1 MRAMVPMRRAGGRVG
16 TVAAMATLTRVAT
29 LAAIATVASLAMVTR
44 VATVAGQSSPV
55 VWQSQPSGV
64 TVRLR
69 GVSAVSGDVAW
80 ASGAQGTVLRTL
92 DGGRT
97 WQARPVAGASALD
110 FRDVDAVTAQT
121 AYALSIGP
129 GDASRIYKTRD
140 GGTTWTLQ
148 LTVTDPKMFLDA
160 MAFRD
165 EAHGVAFSD
174 SVDGRFVVFTTANG
188 GADWRQVPADRLPP
202 ALPGEGAF
210 AASGT
215 NVAMKPGGRIWI
227 GTTASRVLRSA
238 DDGRTWTVV
247 QTPLATG
254 QATGIFSIAFRDATH
269 GVVVGGNY
277 QQEKAAVDNVAT
289 TSDGGLTWTR
299 GPGPGLSGFR
309 SVVAWWPGNGRIGVD
324 GRSGGW
330 LAVGPSGSDWSVD
343 DGRTW
348 TPAGGDGYDA
358 LSLVPADSTGWATGA
373 GGRLARVT
381 AR

>member
-1 MRAMVPMRRAGGRVG
+1 MRAMVSLRLAGVWVCA
-16 TVAAMATLTRVAT
+16 VAAVFGQTTPVA
-29 LAAIATVASLAMVTR
+29 
-44 VATVAGQSSPV
+44 
-55 VWQSQPSGV
+55 WQPQPSGV
-64 TVRLR
+64 AVRLR
-69 GVSAVSGDVAW
+69 GISAVSADVAW

-97 WQARPVAGASALD
+97 WEPRPVAGASALD
-110 FRDVDAVTAQT
+110 FRDVDGVTAQT

-129 GDASRIYKTRD
+129 GDASRIFKTRD

-148 LTVTDPKMFLDA
+148 LAVTDPKMFLDA

-174 SVDGRFVVFTTANG
+174 SVDGRFIVFTTANG

-215 NVAMKPGGRIWI
+215 NVAMGPDGRIWI
-227 GTTASRVLRSA
+227 GTTASRVLRSS
-238 DDGRTWTVV
+238 DDGRTWTVAP
-247 QTPLATG
+247 TPLATG

-277 QQEKAAVDNVAT
+277 QQEGAAVDNVAT
-289 TSDGGLTWTR
+289 TSDGGATWTR
-299 GPGPGLSGFR
+299 EPGRRLSGFR
-309 SVVAWWPGNGRIGVD
+309 SVVAWWPGNGS
-324 GRSGGW
+324 RSGGW
-330 LAVGPSGSDWSVD
+330 LAVGPTGSDWSAD

-358 LSLVPADSTGWATGA
+358 LSLGPGGSAGWAAGA

-381 AR
+381 VR